1 MNLWTIFITG
11 LLTGGLTCL
20 AVQGGL
26 LATTLAQA
34 ENRKSISILAFLISK
49 LVAYSILGFLFGW
62 FGSFFQMSITT
73 RVILQIAVG
82 IFMIGT
88 ALNFLD
94 VHPIFRYFLIQP
106 PKFLIRLIRRQ
117 SKQVNLFTPVILGVF
132 TVFLPCGTT
141 QAMMALSIASSNPVT
156 GLTIMFAFILGTS
169 PLFFLLGYLTTR
181 LGETMSQNF
190 MKLAALVI
198 IFLAVLNI
206 NSAIALTGSKY
217 TLENLGHEINCAISF
232 CEEDFAG
239 NNTAAITDNPT
250 IYIEDS
256 GYRPSVITVKAGSVV
271 NLKLVNTSRGG
282 CQQAFTIPQLG
293 IQKIVR
299 PGTSETVQFTAPDS
313 PGEMPFMCSMGMY
326 RGKIII
332 E

>member
-1 MNLWTIFITG
+1 MNLWTIFLTG

-26 LATTLAQA
+26 LATTIAQA
-34 ENRKSISILAFLISK
+34 ENRKSISILTFLIAK
-49 LVAYSILGFLFGW
+49 LVAYSILGFLLGW

-106 PKFLIRLIRRQ
+106 PKFLTRLIRRQ
-117 SKQVNLFTPVILGVF
+117 SKNQNLFTPIILGAF
-132 TVFLPCGTT
+132 TIFLPCGTT
-141 QAMMALSIASSNPVT
+141 QAMMALSIASGNPLT
-156 GLTIMFAFILGTS
+156 GGIILFAFILGTT
-169 PLFFLLGYLTTR
+169 PLFFILGFLATR
-181 LGETMSQNF
+181 LSQSLNDKF
-190 MKLAALVI
+190 LKAVAFVI
-198 IFLAVLNI
+198 IILAVFNI
-206 NSAIALTGSKY
+206 NSAIVLTGSPY
-217 TLENLGHEINCAISF
+217 NLENITRDFWCTVTF
-232 CEEDFAG
+232 CPQTSQIPQDV
-239 NNTAAITDNPT
+239 NNEPT

-256 GYRPSVITVKAGSVV
+256 GYRPSAITVKAGSVV
-271 NLKLVNTSRGG
+271 TLKLINTSRGG

-293 IQKIVR
+293 IQKIVP
-299 PGTSETVQFTAPDS
+299 PGTSEEIRFTAPDT
-313 PGEMPFMCSMGMY
+313 PGEMPFMCTMGMY

-332 E
+332 I